1 MNKVLRKISTMKLYG
16 IPNCNTVK
24 KARDWLAAHD
34 IAVEFHDFKKLGVSE
49 ADLTNWLKQI
59 PQEKLIN
66 RAGLTW
72 RGLDEKTKN
81 SIIDDASAIALM
93 QTKTS
98 LIKRPILVK
107 NDVVLCTGFDEN
119 RYAEI
124 FNTANIESKNV

>member
-1 MNKVLRKISTMKLYG
+1 MKLYG

-34 IAVEFHDFKKLGVSE
+34 IAVEFHDFKKQGVSE
-49 ADLTNWLKQI
+49 ADLINWLKQI

-72 RGLDEKTKN
+72 RGLDEKTKD
-81 SIIDDASAIALM
+81 SIVDDASAIALM
-93 QTKTS
+93 QAKTS

-107 NDVVLCTGFDEN
+107 NDVVLCTGFDES

-124 FNTANIESKNV
+124 FTLNV

>member
-1 MNKVLRKISTMKLYG
+1 MKLYG

-34 IAVEFHDFKKLGVSE
+34 IAVEFHDFKKQGVSE
-49 ADLTNWLKQI
+49 TDLINWLTQI

-81 SIIDDASAIALM
+81 SIVDDASAIALM
-93 QTKTS
+93 QAKTS

-107 NDVVLCTGFDEN
+107 NDVVLCTGFDES

-124 FNTANIESKNV
+124 FTLKVKS